1 MINADPSRLNERG
14 SAGALASCRLFSSQ
28 QSAIEN
34 HKLKLRPEGAKH
46 SDTAETGKINKVIP
60 RIAIPLAHSQN
71 AEYSQRVKP
80 HYADAV
86 RLVGGEP
93 VEVPLDLDNPA
104 IMRIATSCD
113 GVLLP
118 GSRADVNPEKYG
130 ARERHA
136 ETADA
141 DPLRDNVDEL
151 LIQDAF
157 NMRKP
162 LFGICFGMQ
171 ILNVWRTGTLIQHL
185 NTGVQHNGPNAPE
198 HMVRV
203 EPDSVVGHITR
214 SYLDAANQLTV
225 NTSHHQA
232 VDTPGDG
239 LRIVARSGTDDVIE
253 AVEGTS
259 MANWVVAVQWHPER
273 MMSDPAQRALFK
285 AFIEAARQWHERA
298 ARSGADFEMM
308 KR

>member
-1 MINADPSRLNERG
+1 M
-14 SAGALASCRLFSSQ
+14 
-28 QSAIEN
+28 
-34 HKLKLRPEGAKH
+34 
-46 SDTAETGKINKVIP
+46 IP
-60 RIAIPLAHSQN
+60 RIAIPHAHSQN
-71 AEYSQRVKP
+71 SEYSQRVQP

-86 RLVGGEP
+86 RIAGGEP

-136 ETADA
+136 ETAEP

-171 ILNVWRTGTLIQHL
+171 IMNVWRTGTLIQHL
-185 NTGVQHNGPNAPE
+185 DTGVQHNGPNAPE
-198 HMVRV
+198 HKVRL
-203 EPDSVVGHITR
+203 ERDSVLGHIVHR
-214 SYLDAANQLTV
+214 YLDSANQLTV

-239 LRIVARSGTDDVIE
+239 LRIVARSVDDEVIE

-259 MANWVVAVQWHPER
+259 IAHWLVAVQWHPER
-273 MMSDPAQRALFK
+273 MMNDPAQRALFGS
-285 AFIEAARQWHERA
+285 FIEAARQWHERA
-298 ARSGADFEMM
+298 TKSGADFEVM

>member
-1 MINADPSRLNERG
+1 M
-14 SAGALASCRLFSSQ
+14 
-28 QSAIEN
+28 
-34 HKLKLRPEGAKH
+34 
-46 SDTAETGKINKVIP
+46 P
-60 RIAIPLAHSQN
+60 RIAIPHAHSANQEY
-71 AEYSQRVKP
+71 AERVRP

-93 VEVPLDLDNPA
+93 VEVPLDLDNA
-104 IMRIATSCD
+104 SIMRIATSCD

-136 ETADA
+136 QTAES

-162 LFGICFGMQ
+162 LLGICFGMQ

-185 NTGVQHNGPNAPE
+185 ETGVNHNGKEAPN
-198 HMVRV
+198 HRVQV
-203 EPDSVVGHITR
+203 EPESLLGHIVGP
-214 SYLDAANQLTV
+214 YLQPGSVLAV

-239 LRIVARSGTDDVIE
+239 LRVVARSTDDHVIE

-259 MANWVVAVQWHPER
+259 VSHWVVAVQWHPER
-273 MMSDPAQRALFK
+273 MMDDSAQRALFE
-285 AFIEAARQWHERA
+285 AFIGATREWHERA
-298 ARSGADFEMM
+298 ARAGVDFELLR
-308 KR
+308 K

>member
-1 MINADPSRLNERG
+1 M
-14 SAGALASCRLFSSQ
+14 C
-28 QSAIEN
+28 
-34 HKLKLRPEGAKH
+34 K
-46 SDTAETGKINKVIP
+46 GKEKISKIQKVIP
-60 RIAIPLAHSQN
+60 RIGIPLAHSQN

-118 GSRADVNPEKYG
+118 GSRADVNPEKYD
-130 ARERHA
+130 ARARHP
-136 ETADA
+136 ETADP

-171 ILNVWRTGTLIQHL
+171 ILNVWRTGSLIQHL
-185 NTGVQHNGPNAPE
+185 ATGTQHNGPNAPN
-198 HMVRV
+198 HQVLL
-203 EPDSVVGHITR
+203 EPDSLLGHI
-214 SYLDAANQLTV
+214 LHPFVDAENHLIV

-232 VDTPGDG
+232 VDVPGDG
-239 LRIVARSGTDDVIE
+239 LRVVARSVPDDVIE
-253 AVEGTS
+253 AIEGTS
-259 MANWVVAVQWHPER
+259 LAHWVVAVQWHPER
-273 MMSDPAQRALFK
+273 MMDDPAQRALFE
-285 AFIEAARQWHERA
+285 AFIAAARQWHARAERT
-298 ARSGADFEMM
+298 GADFEIM
-308 KR
+308 RR